1 MDVGIQMIFTSH
13 GWPGIS
19 DGQVYDEE
27 LRLALLAEDLGF
39 DVLWSVEHHFFD
51 YSFCPDNTELLAYL
65 AAATSRIDVGTAAV
79 IMPWNEPLRVA
90 EKVALLDHLA
100 GGRLRFGMGR
110 GLSRRE
116 FAGFRGI
123 EMDESRDRFDEGS
136 AMVMEALRTGF
147 IEGDGPYY
155 PQARTEIRPRPE
167 RPFEDRLYAVAS
179 SDDSVEAA
187 ARLGARMVM
196 FADRAWEHRMPS
208 IERHRELFRKFHGT
222 DAPPAM
228 TCDFA
233 VCLPDAE
240 EASAVAHRH
249 LGTYLESILEHY
261 EVMGHHFEGTKGY
274 DAYAKGAGML
284 RQMGMEGFLK
294 AFMSA
299 AAWGTPDQVL
309 AAFDARRQLMGS
321 FEEATS
327 FRFGGIPYDV
337 AERSMRLFADEVL
350 PVLKM
355 WT

>member
-13 GWPGIS
+13 GWPGIT

-136 AMVMEALRTGF
+136 AMVLEALRTGF

-155 PQARTEIRPRPE
+155 PQTRTEIRPRPE
-167 RPFEDRLYAVAS
+167 RPFDDRLYAVAS

-187 ARLGARMVM
+187 ARFAGRMTM
-196 FADRAWEHRMPS
+196 FADRSWHHRLPS
-208 IERHRELFRKFHGT
+208 IESYRARFLELHGRP
-222 DAPPAM
+222 APP
-228 TCDFA
+228 
-233 VCLPDAE
+233 
-240 EASAVAHRH
+240 
-249 LGTYLESILEHY
+249 
-261 EVMGHHFEGTKGY
+261 
-274 DAYAKGAGML
+274 
-284 RQMGMEGFLK
+284 
-294 AFMSA
+294 
-299 AAWGTPDQVL
+299 
-309 AAFDARRQLMGS
+309 LM
-321 FEEATS
+321 
-327 FRFGGIPYDV
+327 
-337 AERSMRLFADEVL
+337 
-350 PVLKM
+350 
-355 WT
+355 